1 MVDKQKMMDRLSGS
15 GLVTPVLPEGRP
27 DTVRDIPTLTEYI
40 GQQLSIGG
48 EAAINAG
55 KGLIE
60 AKQQMKHGEWQDWL
74 AENFGLSDRQAR
86 RLMVLAQ
93 NYGDSKR
100 TPVSVLG
107 QRKALA
113 LLALPESEREEF
125 LSETHRVNGEEKTVI
140 DMTSRELERAI
151 KERDEA
157 RKAAE
162 QAKTDARAAQEARQ
176 SMEERLKAA
185 NTLMGRSK
193 VEADQAASRVA
204 ELERQVAE
212 LKAAPVEV
220 AVMEADQAAIDK
232 ARAEGEAAKAAE
244 VAALQEQLKKA
255 KESQRKAEEDRGAA
269 EEALAG
275 VKSQMEELSK
285 AQRQTAAL
293 SDPDVAKFQVYFD
306 QVQESVNK
314 MRGVLLKVKGRE
326 DPATAEKLTCAIL
339 ALGEA
344 VKGAAQ

>member
-1 MVDKQKMMDRLSGS
+1 MKKK
-15 GLVTPVLPEGRP
+15 
-27 DTVRDIPTLTEYI
+27 IP
-40 GQQLSIGG
+40 
-48 EAAINAG
+48 
-55 KGLIE
+55 
-60 AKQQMKHGEWQDWL
+60 
-74 AENFGLSDRQAR
+74 
-86 RLMVLAQ
+86 
-93 NYGDSKR
+93 
-100 TPVSVLG
+100 
-107 QRKALA
+107 AL
-113 LLALPESEREEF
+113 LLALSLLLTVPAHAALEPGFSRQRTYAGEFSDLDASSPFYDNVAALYEYGLANGKADGTFGLQDSLTVGQVVIFAGRVRSLYRTGDAES
-125 LSETHRVNGEEKTVI
+125 GP
-140 DMTSRELERAI
+140 
-151 KERDEA
+151 
-157 RKAAE
+157 AAYRQE
-162 QAKTDARAAQEARQ
+162 SAPTALAYLRYLQAEGV
-176 SMEERLKAA
+176 L
-185 NTLMGRSK
+185 G
-193 VEADQAASRVA
+193 A
-204 ELERQVAE
+204 ELDGQLAAPATRAEVAAMLARPLARLSAAARRMAEGDLSQRVRVDGDDEIAQLSADFNVMALRIQRQVAE

-285 AQRQTAAL
+285 AQRQTAVL

-344 VKGAAQ
+344 VKGEIMKNTDPNL